1 MAVGRHEL
9 YDKISLDRISGYL
22 LDDMQKPGPPFL
34 MECEKNIIK
43 EVKAY
48 TEYIINQGLSS
59 RCDTVPIV
67 ENHAGELLDSICES
81 NRSYF
86 ESGIKTGALLLMQL
100 LDL

>member
-1 MAVGRHEL
+1 MDAGRHEL

-48 TEYIINQGLSS
+48 TEYIINHGLSS
-59 RCDTVPIV
+59 RCDTMPIV
-67 ENHAGELLDSICES
+67 ENHAGGVDKISE
-81 NRSYF
+81 
-86 ESGIKTGALLLMQL
+86 
-100 LDL
+100 

>member
-1 MAVGRHEL
+1 MAAGRHEL
-9 YDKISLDRISGYL
+9 YDKTSLDRISGYL

-34 MECEKNIIK
+34 MECEKNII
-43 EVKAY
+43 KAY

>member
-1 MAVGRHEL
+1 MAAGRHEL

-86 ESGIKTGALLLMQL
+86 EIGIKTGAPLLMQL